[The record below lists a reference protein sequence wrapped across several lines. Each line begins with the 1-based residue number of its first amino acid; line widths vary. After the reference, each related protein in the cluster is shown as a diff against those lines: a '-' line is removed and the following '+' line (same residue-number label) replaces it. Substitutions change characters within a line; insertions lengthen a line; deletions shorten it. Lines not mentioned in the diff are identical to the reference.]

1 MIVKKYSNRR
11 LYDTVESRY
20 ITVDEL
26 AQKIRR
32 GIDATVVDAKT
43 NEDLTQATLTQIILE
58 SRGGA
63 KLLPVPLLTQLI
75 RMDNEA
81 LAEFFSRY
89 MGWALEIYMR
99 ARSQAQAISPYVP
112 LATVPFS
119 ATNALARMMMGSSP
133 WGNGAESSM
142 PQQQH
147 QTPLPPPP
155 PMVTHSTTSDDVAEL
170 RRELEKLKRV
180 VNKKRS

>member
-32 GIDATVVDAKT
+32 GVDATVVDAKT

-63 KLLPVPLLTQLI
+63 KLLPIPLLIQLI
-75 RMDNEA
+75 RMENEA
-81 LAEFFSRY
+81 LAEFFGRY
-89 MGWALEIYMR
+89 MSWALEIYMR

-133 WGNGAESSM
+133 WGNAEQ
-142 PQQQH
+142 PQQQ
-147 QTPLPPPP
+147 QPMPPPVQQP
-155 PMVTHSTTSDDVAEL
+155 SYAAEDVAEL
-170 RRELEKLKRV
+170 RRELEKLKRSV
-180 VNKKRS
+180 GKRKRAVSKG